1 MSKPT
6 RKELDPFNLIKLG
19 EKAGGSLYEHAKDP
33 GICFF
38 YYYIIK
44 LFLLPAPLSSFHR
57 DEHGGHIQVSVHQY
71 TP

>member
-1 MSKPT
+1 MEVFMNMQKIQV
-6 RKELDPFNLIKLG
+6 FV
-19 EKAGGSLYEHAKDP
+19 
-33 GICFF
+33 FF

-57 DEHGGHIQVSVHQY
+57 DEHVGHIQVSVHQY